1 VNPFTRKVRAVI
13 RREFMQRV
21 RSKWFLLSTL
31 GIPALMVG
39 LVFLAG
45 FFVSQSDED
54 LGRTSTIGVVDPS
67 GRVAD
72 VLVEELLADSV
83 LAARAEAF
91 ADATEE
97 DVRSGLSAS
106 PYDVLLLL
114 PPDILEPP
122 PEDEADRR
130 EPGERAK
137 LFASDNVP
145 PAREREV
152 RDALSRALVRVRLA
166 EAGVEGVDAEALL
179 RSSPISVVN
188 VTQTGEGRSQDLY
201 RGISFAIDFLFYM
214 VLLIYGQMIIRSIIE
229 EKSSDIV
236 EVMVSSLRPWEL
248 MLGKIVGVGAVGLA
262 QLAVWA
268 AVLAVTA
275 LFGMTSAGAALAE
288 AGFDVTT
295 IAIPWGTTALVLLFL
310 VLGYLLYAGL
320 FAGTGATISSETDA
334 QQAALPVTLLI
345 VVPFIAVQGI
355 IQSPNS
361 PWAVVFSL
369 VPFFSPLAMPPRLM
383 ISTVPVWQI
392 AASVLLLAACVLVA
406 AWVAGRIYRVGI
418 LMKGQRANLPEVVR
432 WVRHG

>member
-1 VNPFTRKVRAVI
+1 MNPFTRKVRAVI

-21 RSKWFLLSTL
+21 RSKWFLVSTL
-31 GIPALMVG
+31 GIPALMIG

-45 FFVSQSDED
+45 FFVAQSDD
-54 LGRTSTIGVVDPS
+54 DTGAAATVGVVDPT

-83 LAARAEAF
+83 LAARAEGF
-91 ADATEE
+91 ERSTEE
-97 DVRSGLSAS
+97 EIRAGLSGSA
-106 PYDVLLLL
+106 YDLLLLL
-114 PPDILEPP
+114 PEDILERSDPRSR
-122 PEDEADRR
+122 DAS
-130 EPGERAK
+130 ERAR
-137 LFASDNVP
+137 LFALDNVP
-145 PAREREV
+145 EGRQRSV

-166 EAGVEGVDAEALL
+166 DAGLEDVDAEALL
-179 RSSPISVVN
+179 RSAPISVVN
-188 VTQTGEGRSQDLY
+188 VTETGEARSQELY
-201 RGISFAIDFLFYM
+201 QVISFIIDFLFYM

-229 EKSSDIV
+229 EKASDIV

-248 MLGKIVGVGAVGLA
+248 MLGKIIGVGAVGLA

-268 AVLAVTA
+268 VVIGLTA
-275 LFGMTSAGAALAE
+275 LLGLTGAGAALAE
-288 AGFDVTT
+288 AGVDLSAIALPWSTT
-295 IAIPWGTTALVLLFL
+295 LLVLLFL

-320 FAGTGATISSETDA
+320 FAGTGATISSESDA

-361 PWAVVFSL
+361 IWAVVFSL
-369 VPFFSPLAMPPRLM
+369 IPFFSPLAMPPRLM
-383 ISTVPVWQI
+383 ISTVPAWQI
-392 AASVLLLAACVLVA
+392 AASILLLVACVLGA

-418 LMKGQRANLPEVVR
+418 LMKGQRANLPEVLR

>member
-1 VNPFTRKVRAVI
+1 MNPFTRKVRAVI

-21 RSKWFLLSTL
+21 RSKWFLVSTL

-45 FFVSQSDED
+45 FFVAQSDED
-54 LGRTSTIGVVDPS
+54 TGTTATVGVVDPS

-72 VLVEELLADSV
+72 TLVEELLADSV
-83 LAARAEAF
+83 LASRARDFEGSTQQEIRAGLAESSF
-91 ADATEE
+91 D
-97 DVRSGLSAS
+97 L
-106 PYDVLLLL
+106 VLLL
-114 PPDILEPP
+114 
-122 PEDEADRR
+122 PEDVVETPEDDEPDAD
-130 EPGERAK
+130 GRAR
-137 LFASDNVP
+137 LFALDNVP
-145 PAREREV
+145 GARERQV

-166 EAGVEGVDAEALL
+166 DAGVGEVDAEALL
-179 RSSPISVVN
+179 RSAPISVVN
-188 VTQTGEGRSQDLY
+188 VSETGEARSQELY
-201 RGISFAIDFLFYM
+201 QIISFIIDFLFYM

-248 MLGKIVGVGAVGLA
+248 MLGKIIGVGAVGLA
-262 QLAVWA
+262 QLAVWG
-268 AVLAVTA
+268 VVIGLVA
-275 LFGMTSAGAALAE
+275 LVGLTGGGAALAE
-288 AGFDVTT
+288 AGLDLSA
-295 IAIPWGTTALVLLFL
+295 IALPWGTTLLVLLFL

-320 FAGTGATISSETDA
+320 FAGTGATISSESDA

-361 PWAVVFSL
+361 VWAVVFSL

-383 ISTVPVWQI
+383 ITSVPAWQVATSI
-392 AASVLLLAACVLVA
+392 VLLIACVLGA

-418 LMKGQRANLPEVVR
+418 LMKGQRANIPEVLR

>member
-1 VNPFTRKVRAVI
+1 MNPFTRKVRAVI

-21 RSKWFLLSTL
+21 RSKWFLVSTL

-54 LGRTSTIGVVDPS
+54 TGTTATVGVVDPS

-72 VLVEELLADSV
+72 TLVEELLADSV
-83 LAARAEAF
+83 LASRAGDFEGS
-91 ADATEE
+91 TQEE
-97 DVRSGLSAS
+97 IRAGLAESS
-106 PYDVLLLL
+106 FDLVLLL
-114 PPDILEPP
+114 PEDVVEP
-122 PEDEADRR
+122 PEDDEPDADRR
-130 EPGERAK
+130 AR
-137 LFASDNVP
+137 LFALDNVP
-145 PAREREV
+145 GARERQV

-166 EAGVEGVDAEALL
+166 DAGVGEVDAEALL
-179 RSSPISVVN
+179 RSAPISVVN
-188 VTQTGEGRSQDLY
+188 VTETGEARSQELY
-201 RGISFAIDFLFYM
+201 QIISFIIDFLFYM

-229 EKSSDIV
+229 EKASDIV

-248 MLGKIVGVGAVGLA
+248 MLGKIIGVGAVGLA
-262 QLAVWA
+262 QLAVWG
-268 AVLAVTA
+268 VVIGLVA
-275 LFGMTSAGAALAE
+275 LFGLTGGGAALAE
-288 AGFDVTT
+288 AGLDLS
-295 IAIPWGTTALVLLFL
+295 AIGLPWGTTLLVLLFL

-320 FAGTGATISSETDA
+320 FAGTGATISSESDA

-361 PWAVVFSL
+361 VWAVVFSL

-383 ISTVPVWQI
+383 ITSVPAWQV
-392 AASVLLLAACVLVA
+392 AASIALLVACVLGA

-418 LMKGQRANLPEVVR
+418 LMKGQRANIPEVLR